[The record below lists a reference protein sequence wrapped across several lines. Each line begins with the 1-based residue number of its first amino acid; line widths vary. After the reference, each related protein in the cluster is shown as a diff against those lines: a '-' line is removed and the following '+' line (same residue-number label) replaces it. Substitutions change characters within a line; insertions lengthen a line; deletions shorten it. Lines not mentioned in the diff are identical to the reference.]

1 MKTNDL
7 ITCFLDGLTS
17 PEEEHQ
23 LRAMLEAKTTLTAD
37 EHAVLDLL
45 CLPFP
50 EEDTAALLAEDVS
63 QSTNHHSQFFI
74 RRLVVV
80 SGIAAAVILT
90 FLLWPEV
97 NTPLPTSSQGEGSG
111 HLQERAEAK
120 TQPPTVEM
128 TEGHAMMVVAEQQ
141 PTPAST
147 PPTTVATRP
156 PQAPKHVA
164 KTVIPAE
171 LLPQEQAQVQCLSN
185 EESMAADDAK
195 AQLCSAEIELE
206 QAVHQR
212 QAAYEAEMMQRSLEL
227 LIYIMGQED
236 EEKPTGGVKTQKS

>member
-1 MKTNDL
+1 MKTNDM
-7 ITCFLDGLTS
+7 ITRFLDGLTT
-17 PEEEHQ
+17 PDEERQ
-23 LRAMLEAKTTLTAD
+23 LREMLEVKTTLTTD
-37 EHAVLDLL
+37 ERAVLDLL
-45 CLPFP
+45 CLSFP
-50 EEDTAALLAEDVS
+50 EEDTAALITEELSPLKV
-63 QSTNHHSQFFI
+63 HHSPFFT
-74 RRLVVV
+74 RRLAVV
-80 SGIAAAVILT
+80 SGIAAAVVLA
-90 FLLWPEV
+90 FLLWPGR
-97 NTPLPTSSQGEGSG
+97 NSPLPTSPMEEGSG
-111 HLQERAEAK
+111 HQQERAEAK

-212 QAAYEAEMMQRSLEL
+212 QAAYEEDMARRSLKL
-227 LIYIMGQED
+227 LISIMTQE
-236 EEKPTGGVKTQKS
+236 EELPVGGVKTEKS